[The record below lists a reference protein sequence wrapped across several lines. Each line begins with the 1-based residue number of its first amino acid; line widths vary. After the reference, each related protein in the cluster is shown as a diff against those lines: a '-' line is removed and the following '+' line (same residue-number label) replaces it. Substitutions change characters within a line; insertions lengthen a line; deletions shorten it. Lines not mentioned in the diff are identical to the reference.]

1 MSKVMK
7 SVRIRIPGVWSDGW
21 LYKESLVL
29 WSLDG
34 DLCFLPLSEIRGAVQ
49 REAGHQVAV
58 ASDYLIFRND
68 WKYSAQFTD
77 LIRLPQVASGLFDF
91 FGDDEVLTVAIRDSA
106 VRSSGTTSHSG
117 YVLDTEVYANRI
129 YSASEEGLFETEF
142 NPNFP
147 ETENPMLQ
155 TTDQPALAVA
165 ARSGKVAVSLGS
177 EGLLTRDITLGHGD
191 GWWSVAEQ
199 EKFET
204 ADDYS
209 LGVSF
214 SSFNLLNYRGEDAP
228 HFLRAKTRRVPP
240 QGNGQYDE
248 TVIDEYEPAVNLL
261 APVTQVLKSGDKVE
275 IDDKSAIATH
285 EGRGNIRVVGNS
297 GYHLLVTDSDGS
309 AVVNIS
315 AFDKKPLQLRQDPK
329 FSQKRIDSSLV
340 SEALSTQTLRSGFLL
355 ETFDKTGIITER
367 GSHVL
372 IDDSRVRIRS
382 FPRSKR
388 HHDCFL
394 AVGEDFVELV
404 GFIEIDA

>member
-1 MSKVMK
+1 MK

-155 TTDQPALAVA
+155 RQINPCSGCEIRQSRSVARQQRIVTPRHNA
-165 ARSGKVAVSLGS
+165 ARRHMGTVGGASRSRKNL
-177 EGLLTRDITLGHGD
+177 RPP
-191 GWWSVAEQ
+191 
-199 EKFET
+199 
-204 ADDYS
+204 DDYS

-214 SSFNLLNYRGEDAP
+214 SSFNLLNYRG
-228 HFLRAKTRRVPP
+228 
-240 QGNGQYDE
+240 G
-248 TVIDEYEPAVNLL
+248 
-261 APVTQVLKSGDKVE
+261 
-275 IDDKSAIATH
+275 
-285 EGRGNIRVVGNS
+285 
-297 GYHLLVTDSDGS
+297 
-309 AVVNIS
+309 
-315 AFDKKPLQLRQDPK
+315 
-329 FSQKRIDSSLV
+329 
-340 SEALSTQTLRSGFLL
+340 
-355 ETFDKTGIITER
+355 
-367 GSHVL
+367 
-372 IDDSRVRIRS
+372 
-382 FPRSKR
+382 
-388 HHDCFL
+388 
-394 AVGEDFVELV
+394 
-404 GFIEIDA
+404 